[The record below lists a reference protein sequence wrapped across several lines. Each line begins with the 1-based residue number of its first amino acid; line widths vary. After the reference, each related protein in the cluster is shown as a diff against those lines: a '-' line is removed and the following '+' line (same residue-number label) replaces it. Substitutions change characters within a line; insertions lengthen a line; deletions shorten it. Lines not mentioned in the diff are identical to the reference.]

1 MMRRIQT
8 MIRCTKTIRD
18 LWPDPLVRQWLQQY
32 PDVFDMDDLRLT
44 VKQPKNH
51 FCEWFAAIH
60 LFHREGAHCMV
71 EQHVFQNHP
80 TKVARMATLLSE
92 RERRTLDAIRAAYAV
107 QPPDLFVFV
116 PKTRRYWFA
125 EVKGLGDRLSTKRPV
140 NR

>member
-44 VKQPKNH
+44 VDQPKNH

-116 PKTRRYWFA
+116 PKTSRYWFA